1 MDFDFSHK
9 INENL
14 YGRESQT
21 PQIDEEQVIS
31 LIDLDKQRRHLHN
44 QQIILSFIPD
54 IWVHD
59 RY

>member
-31 LIDLDKQRRHLHN
+31 LIDLD
-44 QQIILSFIPD
+44 
-54 IWVHD
+54 
-59 RY
+59 